1 MSSRAPKACKNI
13 VAVMRARLSEVKAW
27 VPKEN
32 YESKNRLALL
42 TMSLLPVGLVLMIC
56 EGGRMITTADPI
68 LPTLKG
74 FMTFR
79 AKLGEKSLKWRV

>member
-1 MSSRAPKACKNI
+1 MH
-13 VAVMRARLSEVKAW
+13 ARLSEEKAW
-27 VPKEN
+27 VPKDI
-32 YESKNRLALL
+32 YVWTNRLAFL